1 MDRCIKYKKRH
12 IFCCYLISAFVIMAA
27 FLCGSVGKTVQAEEN
42 SDFEETLYARA
53 AVLMDA
59 ESGRI
64 LYGKNEKEV
73 MPMASTTKIMTCI
86 LALENGNPDDLAK
99 VSNYASKMPKVK
111 LNVRE
116 GENYRLGDLLYSLML
131 ESHNDSAV
139 VIAEHISGSVEGF
152 AELMNQK
159 ARDIGCYNTYFI
171 TPNGLDSAKGDKVHS
186 TTAEDLA
193 RIMSY
198 CITKSPRREEF
209 LKITQTT
216 NYSFTNKSINE
227 NGDMVNGN
235 RSFSCNNHNAFLS
248 MMEGALSGK
257 TGFTG
262 NAGAYEIIEPN
273 FTYGI

>member
-1 MDRCIKYKKRH
+1 MDRCIKYKNRH
-12 IFCCYLISAFVIMAA
+12 TISYNLISAFVILAT
-27 FLCGSVGKTVQAEEN
+27 LICGNIGNTVQAEEN
-42 SDFEETLYARA
+42 SDFQETLYARS

-73 MPMASTTKIMTCI
+73 MPMASTTQIMTCI
-86 LALENGNPDDLAK
+86 VTLENSNLNELVE
-99 VSNYASKMPKVK
+99 VSNYAASMPKVK
-111 LNVRE
+111 LFVKE
-116 GENYRLGDLLYSLML
+116 GEQYQLKDLLFSLML

-139 VIAEHISGSVEGF
+139 AIAEHVGGSVEGF
-152 AELMNQK
+152 AKLMNQK
-159 ARDIGCYNTYFI
+159 ARDIGCFNTYFI
-171 TPNGLDSAKGDKVHS
+171 TPNGLDAAKGDKIHA

-198 CITKSPRREEF
+198 CLTKSPKKEEF
-209 LKITQTT
+209 LQITRTA
-216 NYSFTNKSINE
+216 NYSFTNKSTNE
-227 NGDMVNGN
+227 SGEVINGN

-262 NAGAYEIIEPN
+262 NAG
-273 FTYGI
+273 